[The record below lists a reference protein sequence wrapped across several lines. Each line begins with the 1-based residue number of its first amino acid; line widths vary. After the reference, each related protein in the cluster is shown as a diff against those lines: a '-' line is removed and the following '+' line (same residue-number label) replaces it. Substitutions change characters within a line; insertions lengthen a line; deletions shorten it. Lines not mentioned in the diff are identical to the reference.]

1 MAYAEAIALG
11 RKDRELAYRVFRK
24 YMRVDN
30 PRLLDF
36 TYRVQFMEAIPAR
49 PYPREDAIQASLEDL
64 KDTTPKLDGMKPT
77 DFFDPS
83 LIKELE
89 NEDFFSK
96 LEKQ

>member
-1 MAYAEAIALG
+1 
-11 RKDRELAYRVFRK
+11 
-24 YMRVDN
+24 
-30 PRLLDF
+30 
-36 TYRVQFMEAIPAR
+36 VQFMEAIPAR

-64 KDTTPKLDGMKPT
+64 KETTPKLDGMKPT

-83 LIKELE
+83 LIIELE